1 MKTDHPCRALDHL
14 FRNGEDVQQRFFAVW
29 FSCIFT
35 YLIFFFSTGVRPHFS
50 ESTDGREQR
59 HTSRRVRP
67 LLAQEWTRA
76 CSLRDRWGGAGIL
89 TSASEISGRFLDDV
103 LANFLQNQHLI
114 SSQTSVEYHDLT
126 VVLLNIAG
134 IMLED
139 LT

>member
-1 MKTDHPCRALDHL
+1 MAESNDILQDASARCWLK
-14 FRNGEDVQQRFFAVW
+14 NGHVPAH
-29 FSCIFT
+29 SGT
-35 YLIFFFSTGVRPHFS
+35 
-50 ESTDGREQR
+50 
-59 HTSRRVRP
+59 
-67 LLAQEWTRA
+67 
-76 CSLRDRWGGAGIL
+76 GGAGIL